1 MHPPTVAHQ
10 CILLSQLVQRIVS
23 VTTLAILAFDTC
35 GEASWDKLWSVGIY
49 LQAQLIE
56 ANADA
61 VDEAMDAVR
70 AALAQGLSWA
80 ELERLITDETAA
92 GNRVAALVA
101 ELHLDRNA
109 VTLVLPDWIAAADRA
124 ADRDGDADVGDD
136 DEDAD
141 SVPTALVVPD
151 WLALHHV
158 KAPSEGTCPLLLRL
172 WHAKDVSHA
181 LRSVLPGS
189 L

>member
-1 MHPPTVAHQ
+1 
-10 CILLSQLVQRIVS
+10 
-23 VTTLAILAFDTC
+23 
-35 GEASWDKLWSVGIY
+35 LWSLGDY
-49 LQAQLIE
+49 SQAQLIE

-80 ELERLITDETAA
+80 ELERLIADETAA
-92 GNRVAALVA
+92 SNRVAALVA

-124 ADRDGDADVGDD
+124 ADDHADVSDD

-141 SVPTALVVPD
+141 SVPTALVN
-151 WLALHHV
+151 
-158 KAPSEGTCPLLLRL
+158 C
-172 WHAKDVSHA
+172 
-181 LRSVLPGS
+181 
-189 L
+189 